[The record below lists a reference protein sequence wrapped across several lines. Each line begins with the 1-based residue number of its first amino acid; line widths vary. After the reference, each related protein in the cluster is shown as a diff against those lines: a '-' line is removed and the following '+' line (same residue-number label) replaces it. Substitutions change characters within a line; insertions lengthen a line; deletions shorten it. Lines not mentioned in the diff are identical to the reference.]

1 METIDTRKLNANEYL
16 ITKEQ
21 VARFIKDRPSLSASE
36 FAKIINGDQS
46 IIKDLKEF
54 INEDTFKTVIKGE

>member
-1 METIDTRKLNANEYL
+1 METIDTRKLNANQYL

-21 VARFIKDRPSLSASE
+21 VARFIKDRPSLSANE

>member
-21 VARFIKDRPSLSASE
+21 VARFIKDRPSLSANE